1 MESTFMAIFHSIVFT
16 GNTSMAVFVLYSP
29 ILSLAVLA
37 VLNEKMPGG
46 VPGFKGDY
54 AEGARWVETH
64 ASR

>member
-1 MESTFMAIFHSIVFT
+1 
-16 GNTSMAVFVLYSP
+16 MAVFVLYSP